1 MDLNSGL
8 SSPEKQEPHVWSH
21 KYSVSQEGL
30 AQSPDPVTIDSI
42 YDADIFYNQA
52 WSDYLKDNSHLETCN
67 TPQPGPLFVQ
77 DGVAMDGSPLPL
89 VTDQL
94 FPDIWN
100 SPLPTE
106 LVESLNGSSP
116 SNASTAPSRA
126 FNFPFQ
132 ANLRDQEMNLDHG
145 ASYPKQLDY
154 QEQSPATYAS
164 NPQPSLP
171 RRRSRYFNNVP
182 NSRNKDGLSY
192 DSNEVGLDPMQRWQ
206 ENSPEN
212 EAASVTAIINAMQ
225 ETPGVHRTRQPS
237 RGRGRGPV
245 SSRSR
250 RSASATSRGSS
261 ASSTDSAWSTTSYSP
276 RTRARRPHARLNKA
290 QSDNGK
296 PRLFCCTFC
305 CDRFGTRYEWVRH
318 EKSLHLNLEA
328 WYCAPLGPSVLS
340 LITGKEFCAYCNETE
355 PSKEHLVMHNY
366 DACQNIDN
374 EHRSFRRKDHLVQ
387 HLRHVHQV
395 QDLPPL
401 DDWKKEMKNFVSRC
415 GFCDQTLDNW
425 DIRVSHLSQHFRNGL
440 TMKDWKGDHGFPPH
454 IVEQLRNAYPP
465 YLLGWESECMIPF
478 SATNS
483 DVGKQYAHL
492 LSATDFA
499 DVHEQAG
506 PTHTEI
512 AGDDKADPQLP
523 QFLDIFTRHLSQYA
537 QRQMEHG
544 VVPTDEMFQ
553 REARK
558 VLFSSED
565 AWDQTIA
572 DNSDWLSA
580 FRKLHL
586 QPTGSSVNIP

>member
-1 MDLNSGL
+1 MDLNPEL
-8 SSPEKQEPHVWSH
+8 SSTEEHEPHICSQ
-21 KYSVSQEGL
+21 KYGVSQEEL
-30 AQSPDPVTIDSI
+30 LHSPDPVAIDSI
-42 YDADIFYNQA
+42 YDTNIFYNQA
-52 WSDYLKDNSHLETCN
+52 WNDYLKDSNAQLKTHD
-67 TPQPGPLFVQ
+67 TPQPLPLFFQ
-77 DGVAMDGSPLPL
+77 DGAATDGSSLPL
-89 VTDQL
+89 NSDQP

-100 SPLPTE
+100 SPLPAD
-106 LVESLNGSSP
+106 LLESSNGSSP
-116 SNASTAPSRA
+116 SNASTAPSKV
-126 FNFPFQ
+126 FNFPFTT
-132 ANLRDQEMNLDHG
+132 NLRDQETNSDHA
-145 ASYPKQLDY
+145 ASYARQSDY
-154 QEQSPATYAS
+154 QKRSPASYAS
-164 NPQPSLP
+164 SPQPGLP
-171 RRRSRYFNNVP
+171 RRRSRYFNNMP
-182 NSRNKDGLSY
+182 TSKNKEGLSY
-192 DSNEVGLDPMQRWQ
+192 DSNGAGLDPMQRWQ

-212 EAASVTAIINAMQ
+212 EAASVTAIMNAMQ
-225 ETPGVHRTRQPS
+225 ETPAVHRSRQPS

-250 RSASATSRGSS
+250 RSASNTSRGSS
-261 ASSTDSAWSTTSYSP
+261 VSSTDSAWSSISHSP
-276 RTRARRPHARLNKA
+276 RTRARRPHTRLNKA

-296 PRLFCCTFC
+296 PRIFCCTFC

-355 PSKEHLVMHNY
+355 PSKEHLSMHNY

-401 DDWKKEMKNFVSRC
+401 DDWKREMKNFHSRC
-415 GFCDQTLDNW
+415 GFCDQALDNW

-465 YLLGWESECMIPF
+465 YLLGWESECIIPF
-478 SATNS
+478 SATNT

-492 LSATDFA
+492 VSATDLA
-499 DVHEQAG
+499 DVAAG
-506 PTHTEI
+506 PTTHTEI
-512 AGDDKADPQLP
+512 TGDDNAGSQLP

-537 QRQMEHG
+537 RKQMEHG

-572 DNSDWLSA
+572 DNSDWLST

-586 QPTGSSVNIP
+586 QPPGGSENIS